1 MSQAT
6 ESVAGKSQAATK
18 TILLVEDDPNSSS
31 FLVEAIAHE
40 TPPYRAIVASDSK
53 AALKL
58 VRHFTPCLF
67 ILDYE
72 LPGMNG
78 IERYDRL
85 SLNQELAPIRAL
97 PITANRQFP
106 QQQIQRRQLI
116 ACKKPFA
123 LAAFLAAIETL
134 LASP

>member
-18 TILLVEDDPNSSS
+18 TILLVEDDPNNSS
-31 FLVEAIAHE
+31 FLVEAIAQE
-40 TPPYRAIVASDSK
+40 TPYRAIVASDSN

-67 ILDYE
+67 ILDYG

-78 IERYDRL
+78 IELYDRL
-85 SLNQELAPIRAL
+85 SINRELAPIRAIL
-97 PITANRQFP
+97 ITANRQLP
-106 QQQIQRRQLI
+106 QQQIQQRQLI
-116 ACKKPFA
+116 TFMKPFELDA
-123 LAAFLAAIETL
+123 LLDTIETL
-134 LASP
+134 LAS